1 MAQENSSIFSCI
13 ANRKSRNLKKTN
25 SSHTTQICWREIWQ
39 KLPAKGGARPD
50 AMLLLSISTGFF
62 SIKLLYIV
70 QAALSRNTLQVSAH
84 KNKLNISL
92 SVTFYLLLAPRRRS
106 WFYCNLTVW
115 WQQLLQ
121 PAAHLHRS
129 TPPPHQAPASLPAP
143 QYQD

>member
-13 ANRKSRNLKKTN
+13 ANRKSRNLKKKN

-70 QAALSRNTLQVSAH
+70 QAALSRNTLKVSAH

-143 QYQD
+143 PYQD